1 MLSEGRP
8 GKGGVGEELML
19 RDDWAAIRARMP
31 KNSVFILSDK
41 NLAFLGS
48 KSIWCRCSVE
58 VKAIRVSWSPA
69 AHIVCRKGDMKA
81 EPRGLKWLVCFA
93 RAISSAVKFRDV
105 SDRACSWEGKYIR
118 TIMFMTRP
126 RARAAQ

>member
-1 MLSEGRP
+1 
-8 GKGGVGEELML
+8 ML
-19 RDDWAAIRARMP
+19 RADCAAIRARMSR
-31 KNSVFILSDK
+31 NSVFILSDR

-48 KSIWCRCSVE
+48 KSIWCKCRVA
-58 VKAIRVSWSPA
+58 VNAIRESWSPA
-69 AHIVCRKGDMKA
+69 AQIVCMKGDMKA

-93 RAISSAVKFRDV
+93 RAISSAVKLREV
-105 SDRACSWEGKYIR
+105 SDKACSWDGKYIR